1 MAKEIVLRFDAI
13 NKRREEIGY
22 FGTTKE
28 TLQSL
33 PRSGLVL
40 QTEINNLCLNL
51 LYQYLPLNLLKKI
64 VSHNLIVIIDKESI
78 SDIVGCTPKTRIRFA
93 R

>member
-40 QTEINNLCLNL
+40 RKGIN
-51 LYQYLPLNLLKKI
+51 KKDM
-64 VSHNLIVIIDKESI
+64 SEDFNLI
-78 SDIVGCTPKTRIRFA
+78 
-93 R
+93 

>member
-40 QTEINNLCLNL
+40 PLIIITAKIN
-51 LYQYLPLNLLKKI
+51 LPLQVCVLALAGGGKK
-64 VSHNLIVIIDKESI
+64 
-78 SDIVGCTPKTRIRFA
+78 A
-93 R
+93 RV